1 MSALT
6 YHITATLLLAIPAG
20 MGGFV
25 VGAWS
30 GEAGPIAILVAVCA
44 ASLTAWLLPRFP
56 WVALALFLGGFTV
69 GCNVWETVGQDFAA
83 VTATGSRLL
92 GHPSRLGPLPEYSV
106 AWPCLI
112 AGVAACFFTAL
123 HRPTVRFHVQAR

>member
-6 YHITATLLLAIPAG
+6 YHITATLLLAIPAT
-20 MGGFV
+20 MSGFV

-30 GEAGPIAILVAVCA
+30 GGTGPIAILVAVCG

-83 VTATGSRLL
+83 LTATASRFL
-92 GHPSRLGPLPEYSV
+92 GHSPRLVALPEYLIP
-106 AWPCLI
+106 WPCLI
-112 AGVAACFFTAL
+112 TGVAVCFFAAL
-123 HRPTVRFHVQAR
+123 HRPTVKFNV